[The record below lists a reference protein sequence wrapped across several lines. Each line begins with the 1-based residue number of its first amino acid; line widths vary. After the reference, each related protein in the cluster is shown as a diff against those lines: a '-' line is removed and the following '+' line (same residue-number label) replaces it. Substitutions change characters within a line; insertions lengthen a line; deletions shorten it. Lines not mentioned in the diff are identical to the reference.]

1 MSSAA
6 QPSLVLQP
14 AMSFGYSIGDAL
26 SLLNLAFQTLQN
38 TRRACGEH
46 DDLTREVS
54 SLHRVL
60 YRLHL
65 ELSNPHSVLNRADDD
80 RHAELNELGE
90 SCERIL
96 RLMNSIVTK
105 YNALSDDK
113 KSGKKLWQ
121 KIRFGNGE
129 MKDLSE
135 IRLKLASHTSALLM
149 SSTLR

>member
-1 MSSAA
+1 
-6 QPSLVLQP
+6 
-14 AMSFGYSIGDAL
+14 MSFGYSIGDAL

-60 YRLHL
+60 HRLHL
-65 ELSNPHSVLNRADDD
+65 ELLNPHSVLNRADDD

-90 SCERIL
+90 SCEQIL

-105 YNALSDDK
+105 YNALWDGSIWTNVDGDEK
-113 KSGKKLWQ
+113 MFWRELRRGLVKEGY
-121 KIRFGNGE
+121 R
-129 MKDLSE
+129 
-135 IRLKLASHTSALLM
+135 
-149 SSTLR
+149 SSVLQRHKHLIQDYIKEL